1 MELLLWMER
10 RLTGALESLD
20 VLWALSQLSDG
31 LNESDTGLL
40 VGLERGKHCTG
51 HSAREV

>member
-1 MELLLWMER
+1 MER

-40 VGLERGKHCTG
+40 VGLEWGKHCTG
-51 HSAREV
+51 HSVKEV